1 MIKKILA
8 FELKSRFTQW
18 ITLLF
23 ILMMIFQGLWYTK
36 GYYDFYGG
44 DGMWLNSAG
53 VAYQNLAGCGLLMI
67 IIVAVITGPTLY
79 KDIQYKSAGWMYAL
93 PVNEK
98 QFFLGRFLAAFLIN
112 VLIALFYIVGL
123 LLVPYSG
130 LGSEDM
136 MGPTP
141 IGQMFHGFFILTV
154 PNLFLLT
161 SLCFAALAI
170 FKKPAAGYLVIFMTV
185 ISFLFMQTNAETS
198 GFTTLNLTA
207 DAFGFVPVSQQI
219 MESSIPERN
228 TGYIELSGTLLFNR
242 VLWFSIALI
251 MLVIAY
257 FKFSFKEFVALSKK
271 RKKAKLQPTTLAN
284 VATATTQTPT
294 TEPSLIYTSAAFL
307 KKLWSLSKLEFKT
320 IVRPMVFRIIVGILV
335 VMAIL
340 QHLIWNA
347 SFYIGPQVPTTSAM
361 TDFRVTNGVFI
372 IILLIIWSGELF
384 FKDKTVNIWQ
394 ITDALPVP
402 VWVTQLSKLFA
413 MLGVAFVINFVFMLT
428 GIFAQIVQGGAST
441 IDMGLFIN
449 DYLGY
454 NWGWIN
460 HCFYIIL
467 TFFVAGLTG
476 NRFLTHILSAG
487 YFFVMLMGFEFGLI
501 EDLRHGFGFTPGFED
516 YSEINGYGMWRSAS
530 FWYFLMWL
538 TLAVAFVLM
547 GILFWDRGL
556 AQGILKKLRFQSTQL
571 RLFGK
576 LSIPLFLAAFV
587 FLQSFIFKQVN
598 GNDNFELSSE
608 EEISAADYERTYSY
622 LQNQPHPKYSQLNFA
637 IDFFPEERR
646 AVYEAKAEL
655 TNSSDQAIDT
665 LYLNLPGHTELL
677 NLNYQ
682 NQTLTPSKIDDNHD
696 LVLFVLPTPLDTNA
710 TVAITLKMEK
720 DFEGFTQGEPQ
731 AALVYN
737 GSFGTIDDYLPFI
750 GYDDDRRLEE
760 NRARAEQNLPKLTS
774 LLPDLEDENALKE
787 NSYRSDAFPMSGTLT
802 ISTSKAQ
809 TPIGTGNL
817 SKSWEENDRNYAT
830 FNIPTAEPLHWQLG
844 SSGYELFEGNKNI
857 EIYYRKEHFYNVEL
871 YHTILQKGINFIE
884 KHLESYP
891 YETVRLYE
899 IPRYQ
904 EAVYAFNRG
913 IAISELEGWIAD
925 TSGIRERA
933 YLHHTVATALA
944 KHWVQHHLSIANVQ
958 GSDMLSIAL
967 PEALALHFV
976 EQNFGEEGVA
986 SIRESKMK
994 IYNKERFNDPNGE
1007 PPLLH
1012 ADGKD
1017 YLEANLG
1024 ALVLY
1029 DWSREMG
1036 LEQFSEEIEQL
1047 KDQKALTF
1055 KTFYQSLLARTK
1067 VEKREQWTSL
1077 VELTTE

>member
-1 MIKKILA
+1 
-8 FELKSRFTQW
+8 
-18 ITLLF
+18 
-23 ILMMIFQGLWYTK
+23 MMIFQGLWYTK

-53 VAYQNLAGCGLLMI
+53 VAYQNLAGCGLLMV

-79 KDIQYKSAGWMYAL
+79 KDIQYKSAGWMYTL

-112 VLIALFYIVGL
+112 VLIGLFYIVGL

-130 LGSEDM
+130 LGSEELI
-136 MGPTP
+136 GPSP
-141 IGQMFHGFFILTV
+141 IGQMLHGFFILTI

-170 FKKPAAGYLVIFMTV
+170 FKKPAAGYLVIFITV

-228 TGYIELSGTLLFNR
+228 TAYLELSGTLLFNR
-242 VLWFSIALI
+242 ILWFSIALM
-251 MLVIAY
+251 MLAIAY

-271 RKKAKLQPTTLAN
+271 KKKAKLQPTTLAN
-284 VATATTQTPT
+284 VATLTTHTPT

-320 IVRPMVFRIIVGILV
+320 IVRPTAFRIIVGIMIL
-335 VMAIL
+335 MAIC

-384 FKDKTVNIWQ
+384 FRDKTVNIWQ
-394 ITDALPVP
+394 ITDTLPVP

-413 MLGVAFVINFVFMLT
+413 MLGVAFVINFIFMLT
-428 GIFAQIVQGGAST
+428 GIFAQVVQGGAST
-441 IDMGLFIN
+441 IEMGLFIN

-467 TFFVAGLTG
+467 TFFIAGLTG

-501 EDLRHGFGFTPGFED
+501 EDLRLGFGFTPGFED
-516 YSEINGYGMWRSAS
+516 YSEMNGYGMWRMAS
-530 FWYFLMWL
+530 FWYFLMWM
-538 TLAVAFVLM
+538 TLSVAFILL

-556 AQGILKKLRFQSTQL
+556 AKGVLKKLRFQSTQL
-571 RLFGK
+571 RLLGK

-587 FLQSFIFKQVN
+587 LLQSFIFKQVR
-598 GNDNFELSSE
+598 GKENFELDSVE
-608 EEISAADYERTYSY
+608 ESTAADYERTYSY
-622 LQNQPHPKYSQLNFA
+622 LKNQPHPKYSQLDLA
-637 IDFFPEERR
+637 IDFFPDERR
-646 AVYEAKAEL
+646 AVYEAKAAL
-655 TNSSDQAIDT
+655 KNSSKKSVDT
-665 LYLNLPGHTELL
+665 LYLNLPSHTELL
-677 NLNYQ
+677 SLNYK
-682 NQTLTPSKIDDNHD
+682 NQILTPSKIDDDQD

-710 TVAITLKMEK
+710 TATITLKMEK
-720 DFEGFTQGEPQ
+720 NFEGFSQGEPQ

-737 GSFGTIDDYLPFI
+737 GSFGSIDEYLPFI
-750 GYDDDRRLEE
+750 GYDEDRKLEE
-760 NRARAEQNLPKLTS
+760 NRARAEQNLPKLNS
-774 LLPDLEDENALKE
+774 LLPDLMDENALLE
-787 NSYRSDAFPMSGTLT
+787 NSYRSDAFLMSGTIT
-802 ISTSKAQ
+802 ISTPNSQ
-809 TPIGTGNL
+809 TPIGTGVL
-817 SKSWEENDRNYAT
+817 SKSWEENNRNYAT
-830 FNIPTAEPLHWQLG
+830 FTVPTKEPLNWQIG
-844 SSGYELFEGNKNI
+844 SGEYALLEGDKNI
-857 EIYYRKEHFYNVEL
+857 EIYYRKGHFYNVEL
-871 YHTILQKGINFIE
+871 YHSILKKGIKFIE
-884 KHLESYP
+884 NQLNNYP

-899 IPRYQ
+899 IPHYQ
-904 EAVYAFNRG
+904 DAVYAFNCG
-913 IAISELEGWIAD
+913 VAISELEGWIVD

-944 KHWVQHHLSIANVQ
+944 KHWMQHHLSIANVQ
-958 GSDMLSIAL
+958 GADMLSIAL
-967 PEALALHFV
+967 PEALALQFV

-986 SIRESKMK
+986 FVRASKMK

-1007 PPLLH
+1007 PPLLY
-1012 ADGKD
+1012 ADGKE
-1017 YLEANLG
+1017 YLEANRG

-1029 DWSREMG
+1029 DWSQEIG
-1036 LEQFSEEIEQL
+1036 IEQFNTLVAQLRDTDKGLVFEQL
-1047 KDQKALTF
+1047 
-1055 KTFYQSLLARTK
+1055 YQQLLANTDE
-1067 VEKREQWTSL
+1067 EKRAYWKAQFEE
-1077 VELTTE
+1077 VMK